1 MGKAEHTRA
10 VLLRAAANVIG
21 RHGFTAA
28 TVDKIA
34 EEAGVSKGNLY
45 YHFKTK
51 ADIATHVLTGGMQ
64 RLSADLRTAVEKS
77 ENGLDALHRMIG
89 MFARAVFSSPELAR
103 FMLTELWRNDRIWS
117 DAMHKQE
124 EECILII
131 QQQIERGRAEGL
143 IRAEVDARFA
153 AVAMVGTVLTC
164 TQYYL
169 MESQT
174 APLDERCQQFE
185 QHVVDYI
192 SHALSA

>member
-21 RHGFTAA
+21 RHGFTGA

-34 EEAGVSKGNLY
+34 KEAGVSKGNLY

-51 ADIATHVLTGGMQ
+51 ADIATSVLTGGMQ
-64 RLSADLRTAVEKS
+64 RLSANLRTAAEES
-77 ENGLDALHRMIG
+77 ESGPDALCRMLS
-89 MFARAVFSSPELAR
+89 MFAQSVFSDPALAR

-117 DAMHKQE
+117 DVMHKQE
-124 EECILII
+124 DECVLII

-143 IRAEVDARFA
+143 IRQEVDARFA
-153 AVAMVGTVLTC
+153 AVAMVGTVLTS

-169 MESQT
+169 MESRT
-174 APLDERCQQFE
+174 ESLDERCQQFE
-185 QHVVDYI
+185 QYVTDYLA
-192 SHALSA
+192 HALFV